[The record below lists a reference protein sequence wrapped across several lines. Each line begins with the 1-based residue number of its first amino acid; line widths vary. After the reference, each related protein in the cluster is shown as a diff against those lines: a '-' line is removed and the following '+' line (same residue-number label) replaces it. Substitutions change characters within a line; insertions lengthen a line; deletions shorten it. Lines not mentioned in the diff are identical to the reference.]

1 MGIKKQHRIL
11 QVLPPSLISLISL
24 AFTSL
29 THSTSPSPQITSL
42 SHMLWLPVQ
51 AVPSPPPPF
60 MFIPTAHHDDNDQG
74 NQWQPL
80 PSVTYLWCPSPV
92 LPYYYYLD
100 SFVDSFRTDENII
113 VF

>member
-1 MGIKKQHRIL
+1 
-11 QVLPPSLISLISL
+11 
-24 AFTSL
+24 
-29 THSTSPSPQITSL
+29 
-42 SHMLWLPVQ
+42 MLWLPVQ

-60 MFIPTAHHDDNDQG
+60 MFIPTAHHDDDDQG

-80 PSVTYLWCPSPV
+80 PSVAYLWCPSPV